1 MNSGDLKY
9 STRDTWTTFWSLTA
23 LILIYFHNI
32 FNIIGQDSSQ
42 KMTFC
47 VLWENESLL
56 GLVNEMNYNFWAN
69 NTLNIA
75 TFFYNYINFALC

>member
-9 STRDTWTTFWSLTA
+9 STRDTRTTFWSLTA
-23 LILIYFHNI
+23 LILIYFNNI

-56 GLVNEMNYNFWAN
+56 GLVNEMNYHFWAN

-75 TFFYNYINFALC
+75 TFFYNYINFALY